1 MSAVTIDEAWPGF
14 GGPFTVAEL
23 DRMPSDGHRYE
34 LVDGVLTVACPA
46 EIRVVAEPAPSRIR
60 SR

>member
-1 MSAVTIDEAWPGF
+1 MRAVTIGEAWPGF

-34 LVDGVLTVACPA
+34 LLDGVL
-46 EIRVVAEPAPSRIR
+46 VVSPGQQPCTRP
-60 SR
+60 